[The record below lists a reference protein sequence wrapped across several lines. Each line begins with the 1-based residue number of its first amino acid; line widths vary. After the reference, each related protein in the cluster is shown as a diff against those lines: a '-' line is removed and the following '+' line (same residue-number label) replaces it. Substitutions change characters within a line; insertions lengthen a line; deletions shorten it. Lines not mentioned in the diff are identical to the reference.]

1 MIANRIKKSFTVN
14 DNLGVKSHNISRF
27 SRQSLLFSKTSPDM
41 SGWGNGQMTDAQK
54 KQISDRMKGMFEKS
68 YILTFDKIS
77 SIYEEEEVLSAPGK
91 GGFNWWSSLL
101 LGLNTKTSMITNL
114 FKIKISMEDSF

>member
-1 MIANRIKKSFTVN
+1 MRLKYNLAITV
-14 DNLGVKSHNISRF
+14 
-27 SRQSLLFSKTSPDM
+27 LLALICNSILAQDFQGKAYYFSKTSPDM

-77 SIYEEEEVLSAPGK
+77 SIYEEEEV
-91 GGFNWWSSLL
+91 
-101 LGLNTKTSMITNL
+101 
-114 FKIKISMEDSF
+114 KIKEVLYLQVQYIV

>member
-1 MIANRIKKSFTVN
+1 
-14 DNLGVKSHNISRF
+14 
-27 SRQSLLFSKTSPDM
+27 M

-77 SIYEEEEVLSAPGK
+77 SIYEE
-91 GGFNWWSSLL
+91 GGIVSTWKRW
-101 LGLNTKTSMITNL
+101 I
-114 FKIKISMEDSF
+114 